1 MQVIQVKEKVSSIT
15 SINLIIYCMIF
26 NLLLFQQM
34 ELKVQTIHSEC
45 KKITSNQAVI
55 QTPITNYVSRP
66 LSTQDGLHFCKLFL
80 IMIISDGI

>member
-1 MQVIQVKEKVSSIT
+1 MGIRSANEIESS
-15 SINLIIYCMIF
+15 N
-26 NLLLFQQM
+26 NN
-34 ELKVQTIHSEC
+34 KR

-55 QTPITNYVSRP
+55 QTPITNYVSCP